1 MQRPLVIRFS
11 LGVIVSLTLVYW
23 ITHPPVSQTASP
35 NIVISQIYGAG
46 GNSGAAWR
54 NDFIE
59 LFNRGNAPV
68 TLTGWSVQYA
78 AATSSTWSKT
88 DLSGTLQPGQYLL
101 VQQASGGTNGAVL
114 PAADV
119 TGTIAMAATA
129 GKVALLNTTTLLSVT
144 CPSGGSLVDLIGYGT
159 TANCFEG
166 AGRAPAPSATNADK
180 RAANG
185 CTDNDEN
192 ATDFAALAAS
202 PRNTATAV
210 APCSPSTP
218 PTGVASATPNPIVT
232 GNDVLLTVVVT
243 PGTVPPSTALT
254 VTTDL
259 TSIGGAANQALFD
272 NGTNGDA
279 TANDNVFSL
288 RFTVTPTVMPGV
300 KLLLFTIRDAQSR
313 QSTTNLSLTVRAP
326 LVPGDVVIS
335 QVYGGGGNSG
345 AVFRNDFVELF
356 NRSNQPVDLTNW
368 SLQYASA
375 TSGTWAK
382 FDLSGTIQPGQYCLI
397 QLDSGGANGAPLP
410 APDLTGTLALAATA
424 GKVALLNNN
433 GLITNGVNCPSGGG
447 LVDFVG
453 YGTTANCFEGTAPA
467 PAPSNERSILRAG
480 GGCADTNANNL
491 NFTAGVPLPRNRATA
506 LNTCGSGA
514 IFDTNSS
521 TLTISEARDCY
532 GAGVVLNLEA
542 NLTNIGTRV
551 QADNPGAEYVVQVSP
566 AFALAIGSC
575 EVIGNGTCVIANN
588 ELQWNGMI
596 PVGET
601 VTLRWRVQVRDEAAG
616 GAALCV
622 TTKLNYDSDNDGTN
636 NAALNWQECR
646 AANCA
651 LAGPG
656 VPFPNRSEASGQKA
670 GSVLVYPL
678 YSSDP
683 TNPGREN
690 ARLSLTNTD
699 PSRTVAIHLFFI
711 EADSTFVADGFIC
724 LTPNQTTALLASDLD
739 PGITGYMI
747 AVATDLELGCPINF
761 NHLIGDEYVKLATG
775 HAANLNAMAF
785 AALSG
790 APVPC
795 DVETSVAEIKFDG
808 VQYNA
813 APRVLA
819 LSNIPSPADGN
830 RTLLAIARLDGN
842 LATGLSTVGQ
852 LFGLMYD
859 DAEKAYSFEFST
871 TRRLYREVLSD
882 TFPRTV
888 PRISQLIPTGRSGW
902 LKLGRSTDGAIV
914 GAAINFNPNAT
925 TRNAAFSQGH
935 LLHTLT
941 LTTNSS
947 LLVPVFPPNC

>member
-1 MQRPLVIRFS
+1 MQRPLVTRLAFC
-11 LGVIVSLTLVYW
+11 VIVSLTLGYW
-23 ITHPPVSQTASP
+23 MMHPPVSRTASP
-35 NIVISQIYGAG
+35 NIVISQVYGAG
-46 GNSGAAWR
+46 GNSGATWR

-68 TLTGWSVQYA
+68 SLAGWSVQYA
-78 AATSSTWSKT
+78 AATSSSWSKT

-119 TGTIAMAATA
+119 TGTISMAATA
-129 GKVALLNTTTLLSVT
+129 GKVALVNTTTLLSVS

-166 AGRAPAPSATNADK
+166 AGSAPAPSATNADK

-185 CTDNDEN
+185 CTDNDDN
-192 ATDFAALAAS
+192 ATDFAASAAS

-218 PTGVASATPNPIVT
+218 PTGIASATPNPVVT
-232 GNDVLLTVVVT
+232 GNNVLLTVAVT
-243 PGTVPPSTALT
+243 QGTVPPSTSLT

-259 TSIGGAANQALFD
+259 TSIGGAANQMLFD
-272 NGTNGDA
+272 DGTNGDVM
-279 TANDNVFSL
+279 ANDNIFSL
-288 RFTVTPTVMPGV
+288 RFAVAPAVVPGV
-300 KLLLFTIRDAQSR
+300 RLLLFTIRDAQNR
-313 QSTTNLSLTVRAP
+313 QTTTNLSLTVRVP

-345 AVFRNDFVELF
+345 APFRNDFVELF
-356 NRSNQPVDLTNW
+356 NRSNQPVDLANW
-368 SLQYASA
+368 SLQYASS
-375 TSGTWAK
+375 TSGAWAK
-382 FDLSGTIQPGQYCLI
+382 LDLSGTVQPGQYCLI
-397 QLDSGGANGAPLP
+397 QLDSGGANGASLP
-410 APDLTGTLALAATA
+410 AADLTGTLALAATA

-433 GLITNGVNCPSGGG
+433 TLITNGVNCPSGGG

-453 YGTTANCFEGTAPA
+453 YGTTANCFEGGAAA
-467 PAPSNERSILRAG
+467 PAPSNERAILRAG

-491 NFTAGVPLPRNRATA
+491 NFTTGVPLPRNRATA

-521 TLTISEARDCY
+521 TLRLNDALDCY
-532 GAGVVLNLEA
+532 GAGVVLELEA

-551 QADNPGAEYVVQVSP
+551 QADNPGAEFVVQVSP
-566 AFALAIGSC
+566 ALALAVGSC
-575 EVIGNGTCVIANN
+575 EVIGNGTCTIVNN

-596 PVGET
+596 PIGET

-616 GAALCV
+616 GAPLCV
-622 TTKLNYDSDNDGTN
+622 MTKLNYDSDNDGTN

-656 VPFPNRSEASGQKA
+656 SPFPNRSEASGQKG

-699 PSRTVAIHLFFI
+699 PSRTVAIHLFFV
-711 EADSTFVADGFIC
+711 ESDSPFVADGFIC
-724 LTPNQTTALLASDLD
+724 LTPNQTAVLLASDLD

-795 DVETSVAEIKFDG
+795 DGETSVAEIKFDG

-830 RTLLAIARLDGN
+830 STLLAIARLDGN

-852 LFGLMYD
+852 LFGLLYD

-882 TFPRTV
+882 SFPRTV

-902 LKLGRSTDGAIV
+902 LKIGRSSDGAIV

-925 TRNAAFSQGH
+925 TRSAAFTQGH